1 MKTTVLAFVL
11 AVTISVAA
19 GPPAFSQDQTAAQQ
33 PQTAAPQPQTAAE
46 QPQIAAPQPQTAAS
60 QPQIAGSQPQTAA
73 PQPQTAAQQ
82 PQTAAQLPQT
92 AAPKTQIAAS
102 QPQTAAPGG
111 AAQQPSQSSQAA
123 PEIKDPAEY
132 NAYVGAVQQKDP
144 SAKVSALE
152 AFLAQYPNSVMKT
165 TALELL
171 MATYQQSGN
180 QQKVVDTAK
189 RLLTADS
196 CNLRA
201 LALLTFLSRQ
211 GVASGQTAQLAD
223 LTQYSQKGLDCLQS
237 AQKPAGMSEADYDK
251 LKQQV
256 SPLFSGG
263 AGFAALQNKD
273 YAHAQ
278 EHLRKVVDA
287 EPNDLQ
293 NVYPLAM
300 AYLAASPPDTLNG
313 LFYIARAANL
323 AQGAAKQ
330 QIQSY
335 GEKVY
340 KNYHGSDDGWTNLL
354 AMAAT
359 ATSPPADLDKTV
371 TKYVP
376 PTPAQQAH
384 DLVKDKTPDQIK
396 NELGFGEWE
405 LVLSA
410 GTPDDQ
416 KKVWDVLNNQPL
428 KMEGKVIEV
437 ASPTELHIAGSED
450 DIEANRADIT
460 LTMSG
465 PIPAAR
471 LPKPG
476 DTFDFEG
483 TPISYTPTPFMM
495 TMNNG
500 KLLVKEQP
508 KRPVHR
514 RPAHSQ

>member
-11 AVTISVAA
+11 AVTMSVAA
-19 GPPAFSQDQTAAQQ
+19 GPPAFSQNQAAAQQ
-33 PQTAAPQPQTAAE
+33 PQTPAA
-46 QPQIAAPQPQTAAS
+46 
-60 QPQIAGSQPQTAA
+60 
-73 PQPQTAAQQ
+73 
-82 PQTAAQLPQT
+82 
-92 AAPKTQIAAS
+92 
-102 QPQTAAPGG
+102 GG
-111 AAQQPSQSSQAA
+111 AAQQSSQSGQAA

-144 SAKVSALE
+144 TAQVSALE
-152 AFLAQYPNSVMKT
+152 AFLTQYPNSVMKT

-171 MATYQQSGN
+171 MQTYQQTGN

-189 RLLTADS
+189 RLLTVDS

-201 LALLTFLSRQ
+201 LGVLTFLARQ
-211 GVASGQTAQLAD
+211 GVASGQSSQLSD
-223 LTQYSQKGLDCLQS
+223 LAQYSGKGLECLAS
-237 AQKPAGMSEADYDK
+237 GQKPAGISDADYAK

-256 SPLFSGG
+256 APIFQGG

-273 YAHAQ
+273 FAHAQ
-278 EHLRKVVDA
+278 ENLRKVVDA
-287 EPNDLQ
+287 QPNDLQ

-300 AYLAASPPDTLNG
+300 SYLAATPPDTLNG
-313 LFYIARAANL
+313 LFFIARAANL

-340 KNYHGSDDGWTNLL
+340 KNYHGSDDGWNELL

-359 ATSPPADLDKTV
+359 ATSPPADLGTKV

-376 PTPAQQAH
+376 PTPAEQAANV
-384 DLVKDKTPDQIK
+384 VKDKTPDQIK
-396 NELGFGEWE
+396 QLSFGEWE

-410 GTPDDQ
+410 GTPEDQ
-416 KKVWDVLNNQPL
+416 AKVWDVIKNQPL
-428 KMEGKVIEV
+428 QMEGKVIEV
-437 ASPTELHIAGSED
+437 VSPTELHIAASED
-450 DIEANRADIT
+450 DIEANRADVT

-471 LPKPG
+471 MPKVG
-476 DTFDFEG
+476 DTFDFGG
-483 TPISYTPTPFMM
+483 TPTSYTPTPFMM
-495 TMNNG
+495 TMTNG
-500 KLLVKEQP
+500 KLLKKAGEPAP

-514 RPAHSQ
+514 RPASPSQ